1 MPEITK
7 KIKEKVEA
15 LVRELFLEKKLL
27 LAVLSGSSTKAKES
41 PNKVMIRP
49 LLMKGKLHYQATLH
63 FDQKVTHQNFSPEAA
78 AKWFIKEL
86 EENFKQGLL
95 CSEEND
101 HQILVGRGDA
111 WTMLKHPP
119 TKKSLPLEHNRV
131 KEYILP
137 EGHALPFLV
146 YLGVMSK
153 DGKIVHKMR
162 DKFRQINRFL
172 EMVSDVLE
180 NLPSKKKLRIVDFG
194 SGKAYLTFAL
204 HHYLHEVKGYELDL
218 LGLDLKK
225 DVIDFCQKASQEL
238 QLKGLRFAV
247 GDIHHHLPEHDI
259 DMVVALHACDTATDA
274 ALEKAVKWNAKV
286 ILAVPCCQKEAFR
299 QIKADKMNPMLKHG
313 ILKERFAALATDAIR
328 AQLLEL
334 AGYRTQV
341 MEFIDMEHTAK
352 NLLIRAVKGESST
365 SPEELKKSYEQF
377 RDFLHLKP
385 MLEKLMYNVR

>member
-1 MPEITK
+1 MPESSK

-27 LAVLSGSSTKAKES
+27 LAVLSGSSALGKNI
-41 PNKVMIRP
+41 PNKVVLRP
-49 LLMKGKLHYQATLH
+49 LMMKGKHYFQATLH
-63 FDQKVTHQNFSPEAA
+63 FDQKVTHLNLSPEDAV
-78 AKWFIKEL
+78 KWLYNEL
-86 EENFKQGLL
+86 QENFKQILL

-101 HQILVGRGDA
+101 YQILVGRGEA
-111 WTMLKHPP
+111 WTMLKRPP
-119 TKKSLPLEHNRV
+119 TKKTLPLVHNRV
-131 KEYILP
+131 KEYLLP
-137 EGHALPFLV
+137 EGKALPFLV

-153 DGKIVHKMR
+153 DGKIVPKMR

-172 EMVSDVLE
+172 EMVSDILE
-180 NLPSKKKLRIVDFG
+180 NLPHKKLLRIIDFG

-204 HHYLHEVKGYELDL
+204 YHYLHEIKGYELDL

-225 DVIDFCQKASQEL
+225 DVIDFCQKASQDL

-247 GDIHHHLPEHDI
+247 GDIHHHQPEHDI

-299 QIKADKMNPMLKHG
+299 QIKADKLNPLLKHG

-352 NLLIRAVKGESST
+352 NLLIRAVKGEGSVSK
-365 SPEELKKSYEQF
+365 EELQANYEQL

-385 MLEKLMYNVR
+385 KLEKLL